1 MKKLLVTLI
10 VEAEYENTDDLL
22 TIIGLLDGLKDEAEG
37 VGTIVKM
44 EIDGKEVPVTG
55 TFHIGHAQQEAGIL
69 ESLRNTKEKM
79 RKASVAAPDSVSL
92 PEAAE
97 KLLRAA
103 GFSPVFEDMLHA
115 DWGQIEGMHVLTR
128 RLS

>member
-44 EIDGKEVPVTG
+44 EIDGMPPRITMV
-55 TFHIGHAQQEAGIL
+55 
-69 ESLRNTKEKM
+69 
-79 RKASVAAPDSVSL
+79 
-92 PEAAE
+92 
-97 KLLRAA
+97 
-103 GFSPVFEDMLHA
+103 ED
-115 DWGQIEGMHVLTR
+115 DE
-128 RLS
+128 